1 MFTDYEKWQAAE
13 RELSVGWFS
22 AQRGKRSANGG
33 RLYLDEYNGF
43 GHR

>member
-13 RELSVGWFS
+13 RELSVGFS

-33 RLYLDEYNGF
+33 HLYLDEYNGF